1 MSGFLACESKK
12 IQFCKFE
19 LRSWIFNISP
29 RAQWGA
35 GIFTFLFSDK
45 ILPTYSEAF
54 PFWSAIA
61 TSRFWNI
68 HCVWQSCAKLF
79 TLYPGS
85 WENSLSLVSLIAN
98 IYTHISSN
106 NQLTAEHNA
115 SDLLRAR
122 VVGTVIADWSR
133 KLGRTTNL
141 CTKRLGFHWRVKFVR
156 PLHSHWLGEQW
167 PPVLNYSQKDSIHNS
182 KTKRSTN

>member
-1 MSGFLACESKK
+1 MLHCHFQDISFFHFRVARYLADRRKRTCKKPRQVTTSQYIHELVPETKTNFTIQYLHPCLKHPAPETWVRLSCRWFLLSSSFPWAASWPASQKK

-61 TSRFWNI
+61 TSRFWT
-68 HCVWQSCAKLF
+68 F
-79 TLYPGS
+79 TACGSRVPSSSLYTPVRGKIL
-85 WENSLSLVSLIAN
+85 WA
-98 IYTHISSN
+98 
-106 NQLTAEHNA
+106 
-115 SDLLRAR
+115 
-122 VVGTVIADWSR
+122 
-133 KLGRTTNL
+133 L
-141 CTKRLGFHWRVKFVR
+141 CH
-156 PLHSHWLGEQW
+156 
-167 PPVLNYSQKDSIHNS
+167 
-182 KTKRSTN
+182 